1 MKKILAFC
9 LLLLIGSFVHG
20 GSSPPQPI
28 LPEIS
33 PGFNPYQSA
42 DCFAQ
47 ALPVVTPYRIW
58 LAVIHSEAYPAPVL
72 MGYSILSPTYQEKPI
87 LSHSY
92 QDKPILFP
100 IYKDKPILS
109 PTSDVT
115 IQTAFVQNP
124 LKSDICANKIKPS
137 NGGNRTCSILPTL
150 YNCPLPAS

>member
-47 ALPVVTPYRIW
+47 TLPVVTPYVIG
-58 LAVIHSEAYPAPVL
+58 LAVVHSDAYPVRVW
-72 MGYSILSPTYQEKPI
+72 MGYCTISPTSQEKPI
-87 LSHSY
+87 LC
-92 QDKPILFP
+92 
-100 IYKDKPILS
+100 
-109 PTSDVT
+109 PTSDVK
-115 IQTAFVQNP
+115 IQTVFIQNP

>member
-33 PGFNPYQSA
+33 PGFYPCQSA
-42 DCFAQ
+42 DCFAL
-47 ALPVVTPYRIW
+47 ALPVVTPYRIG

-72 MGYSILSPTYQEKPI
+72 VGYC
-87 LSHSY
+87 
-92 QDKPILFP
+92 
-100 IYKDKPILS
+100 ILS
-109 PTSDVT
+109 PTSQEKQIILPTSDVP
-115 IQTAFVQNP
+115 IQHALIRNP
-124 LKSDICANKIKPS
+124 LKSDIGTNKIKPS
-137 NGGNRTCSILPTL
+137 NGGNLTCSILPTL

>member
-33 PGFNPYQSA
+33 PGFHSDQSA

-47 ALPVVTPYRIW
+47 VLPIVTPYRIE
-58 LAVIHSEAYPAPVL
+58 LAVIHSEAYPEFVL
-72 MGYSILSPTYQEKPI
+72 IGNSILSPT
-87 LSHSY
+87 SA
-92 QDKPILFP
+92 
-100 IYKDKPILS
+100 
-109 PTSDVT
+109 VT

-124 LKSDICANKIKPS
+124 LKSDIATNKIKPS
-137 NGGNRTCSILPTL
+137 NGGNLTCSLPPTL